1 MAKINESKKNK
12 GDKIMKK
19 FLTSNN
25 MKRIGRIVTLSS
37 AIIMAIYTNLNDFK
51 TEDEEARF
59 KSDVE
64 ERLSALEKDKFKE
77 DHSNEQ
83 K

>member
-1 MAKINESKKNK
+1 
-12 GDKIMKK
+12 MKK
-19 FLTSNN
+19 FLASDN

-37 AIIMAIYTNLNDFK
+37 AIIMAIYTNVNDFR

>member
-1 MAKINESKKNK
+1 
-12 GDKIMKK
+12 MKK

-37 AIIMAIYTNLNDFK
+37 AIIMAIYTNVNDFR

-64 ERLSALEKDKFKE
+64 ERLSALEKEKFKE

>member
-1 MAKINESKKNK
+1 
-12 GDKIMKK
+12 MKK

-25 MKRIGRIVTLSS
+25 MKRIGRIITLSS
-37 AIIMAIYTNLNDFK
+37 AIIMAIYTNVNDFK

>member
-1 MAKINESKKNK
+1 
-12 GDKIMKK
+12 MKK

-37 AIIMAIYTNLNDFK
+37 AIIMAIYTNVNDFR

>member
-1 MAKINESKKNK
+1 
-12 GDKIMKK
+12 MKK

-25 MKRIGRIVTLSS
+25 MKIIGRIVTLFG
-37 AIIMAIYTNLNDFK
+37 AIGMAIYTNVNDFK
-51 TEDEEARF
+51 IEDEEARF

-77 DHSNEQ
+77 DNSNEQ

>member
-1 MAKINESKKNK
+1 
-12 GDKIMKK
+12 MKK

-25 MKRIGRIVTLSS
+25 MKIIGRIVTLFG
-37 AIIMAIYTNLNDFK
+37 AIGMAIYTNVNDFK
-51 TEDEEARF
+51 IEDEEARF

-77 DHSNEQ
+77 DNYE
-83 K
+83 

>member
-1 MAKINESKKNK
+1 
-12 GDKIMKK
+12 MKK
-19 FLTSNN
+19 FLISNN
-25 MKRIGRIVTLSS
+25 MKIIGRIVTLLG
-37 AIIMAIYTNLNDFK
+37 AIGMAICTNVNDFK

-59 KSDVE
+59 RSDVE

>member
-1 MAKINESKKNK
+1 MN
-12 GDKIMKK
+12 K

>member
-1 MAKINESKKNK
+1 
-12 GDKIMKK
+12 MKK

-25 MKRIGRIVTLSS
+25 MKRIGRIVTVLG
-37 AIIMAIYTNLNDFK
+37 AIGMAIYTNVNDFK

>member
-1 MAKINESKKNK
+1 MKN
-12 GDKIMKK
+12 
-19 FLTSNN
+19 FLVSNN
-25 MKRIGRIVTLSS
+25 MKRIGRIVTVLG
-37 AIIMAIYTNLNDFK
+37 AIGMAIYTNINDFK
-51 TEDEEARF
+51 TEDEEAHF

-77 DHSNEQ
+77 GNSNEQ

>member
-1 MAKINESKKNK
+1 
-12 GDKIMKK
+12 MKK
-19 FLTSNN
+19 FLTSSN